1 MRARRASIFCTA
13 IVATLVLGAAVVRAE
28 PAPAT
33 NRAPTDRGD
42 QDGTGAPPVV
52 SCKDGTQAKRDHGA
66 CRRHGGV
73 ADAAPNGHGGP
84 AIDTPPQQGAGEA
97 AGIMCRDG
105 TRSAKSGSGGC
116 AEHGGVATV
125 TRPAPVP

>member
-1 MRARRASIFCTA
+1 MILDATA
-13 IVATLVLGAAVVRAE
+13 LRAE
-28 PAPAT
+28 PTPAP

-52 SCKDGTQAKRDHGA
+52 SCKDGTHATPGRYP

-73 ADAAPNGHGGP
+73 ADAAPNARSSP
-84 AIDTPPQQGAGEA
+84 AIDTPPLQGAGEA
-97 AGIMCRDG
+97 AGILCRDG
-105 TRSAKSGSGGC
+105 TRSATSGSGGC
-116 AEHGGVATV
+116 AEHGGGATV